1 MEPSDHQAEYGCR
14 RDTIDIPLLQL
25 YRRCEHL
32 SFPRKNV
39 RILAK
44 PVHSRRHGLA
54 RVHQRGFKLNY
65 HVSVS
70 PLRSVAAVSDQ
81 VITVGAAHL
90 SICSAISLQTL
101 ILQVKTRARESALDA
116 VAAASSVIDDQ
127 RHASHAHQLSWI
139 GRLSGH
145 TGIVHP
151 R

>member
-1 MEPSDHQAEYGCR
+1 MEPGDHQAEYGCR

-25 YRRCEHL
+25 YRRCKDL

-54 RVHQRGFKLNY
+54 RVHQRGFKLNH

-81 VITVGAAHL
+81 VITIGAAHL

-101 ILQVKTRARESALDA
+101 ILQVKARARESALDA
-116 VAAASSVIDDQ
+116 VSLSKDSVQRRRTAAAGRRRSS
-127 RHASHAHQLSWI
+127 
-139 GRLSGH
+139 SG
-145 TGIVHP
+145 
-151 R
+151 